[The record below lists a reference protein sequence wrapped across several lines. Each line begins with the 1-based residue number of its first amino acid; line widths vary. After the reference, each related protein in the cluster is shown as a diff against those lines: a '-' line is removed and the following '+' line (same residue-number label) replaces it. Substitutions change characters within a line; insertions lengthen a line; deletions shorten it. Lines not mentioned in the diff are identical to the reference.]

1 MARQHKQGLDYFPHD
16 CHFDDQLEYIIAL
29 HKEIGY
35 YSYFRLLEKIYSGHG
50 YYTEADEKSLILISN
65 KINVDILD
73 LNDIINNCLCEHL
86 FDENLFNDYEILTSS
101 GIQVRFFE
109 AIKRRKSVDIINEYI
124 LIDNVDILLQNVS
137 INRLNV
143 CKSTQSK
150 VKKSKVKKRRI
161 ADEKSANAEY
171 KKFVDKW
178 FKFFKYKTG
187 NEPSFNSIDGK
198 SLKSIIGKL
207 EKLIKDNDSSE
218 GTIELFHAILSKWE
232 SLDSWHQENCLELKV
247 FNQKF
252 DTIFAKLKTVTNG
265 QDELFAE
272 IVAKHSR

>member
-1 MARQHKQGLDYFPHD
+1 MARQPKQGLDYFPHD

-50 YYTEADEKSLILISN
+50 YYMDADEKSIILISS
-65 KINVDILD
+65 KINVDIIL

-86 FDENLFNDYEILTSS
+86 FNETLYNDYEILSS
-101 GIQVRFFE
+101 RGIQARFFE
-109 AIKRRKSVDIINEYI
+109 AVKRRKNIDIINEYI

-150 VKKSKVKKRRI
+150 VKKSKVKKRKP
-161 ADEKSANAEY
+161 ADIKSANTEY
-171 KKFVDKW
+171 KIFVDKW
-178 FKFFKYKTG
+178 FKFFKHKTG
-187 NEPSFNSIDGK
+187 NEPSFNDIDGK

-207 EKLIKDNDSSE
+207 EKLIKDNDSKE
-218 GTIELFHAILSKWE
+218 DAIELFHAILSKWE
-232 SLDSWHQENCLELKV
+232 SLDSWHQDNCLELKV

-272 IVAKHSR
+272 IVKKHSR